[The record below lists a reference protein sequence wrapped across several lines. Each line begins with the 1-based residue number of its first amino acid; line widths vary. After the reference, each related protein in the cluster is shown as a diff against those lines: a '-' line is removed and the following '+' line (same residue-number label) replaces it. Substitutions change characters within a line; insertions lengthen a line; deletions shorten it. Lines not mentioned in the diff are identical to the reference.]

1 MVYAIICCS
10 RYHMG
15 HPSHRRILSW
25 QLLPRSLLDGSYTL
39 RELTLVGIRKMRLE
53 RIMACR

>member
-1 MVYAIICCS
+1 MIHAIICCS
-10 RYHMG
+10 RHHMS

-25 QLLPRSLLDGSYTL
+25 QLLPRSLLDRSYTL
-39 RELTLVGIRKMRLE
+39 RELALVGIRKVRLE